1 MKKTSFLIAALA
13 LLAAHTVTAQDFI
26 RQTQL
31 DDGLTIDHHI
41 HTDSGDMVSLLPL
54 PLEGSK
60 FDLFARGNGD
70 DTNLYWLDSKVIN
83 AYMPRATLVLQSED
97 PAYPPR
103 TRADRPYTLEF
114 EVTGML
120 DDPEAPDYAR
130 QVLLRHT
137 GGAYPGEH
145 YSFPG
150 NSGMGS
156 ALIGPDRII
165 AGNLSET
172 SQTLTFLE
180 HSTGDPT
187 KTKGEETY
195 TIFSLSGESST
206 NGVPLASQTIR
217 IFPVGT
223 GEIRGVTEGQVFL
236 HRLPNLEFRLRDMYP
251 RSLTYAQLYEGPADL
266 GATGVPIAVT
276 VREYNTIIPQ
286 NENIRVED
294 WGDYIS
300 RDGIY
305 TIELLTIT
313 PFNDQQPER
322 LDHVTFEVKR
332 TVRVD
337 ASLIGSD

>member
-1 MKKTSFLIAALA
+1 MKKTSILIPALA
-13 LLAAHTVTAQDFI
+13 LLAAHAVTAQDFI

-31 DDGLTIDHHI
+31 DNGLTIDHHI
-41 HTDSGDMVSLLPL
+41 HTDSGEMVSLLPL
-54 PLEGSK
+54 PPEGSK
-60 FDLFARGNGD
+60 FDLFAVGNGD
-70 DTNLYWLDSKVIN
+70 DTNLYWLDSKVVN
-83 AYMPRATLVLQSED
+83 AYMPRATMVIRSED

-114 EVTGML
+114 EVTGLL
-120 DDPEAPDYAR
+120 DLPEAPDYAR
-130 QVLLRHT
+130 QVLLSHT
-137 GGAYPGEH
+137 GGLYPDEH
-145 YSFPG
+145 NSFPV
-150 NSGMGS
+150 NSGLGNDP
-156 ALIGPDRII
+156 LGPNRSIT
-165 AGNLSET
+165 GNYSET

-180 HSTGDPT
+180 HPSGDPT

-195 TIFSLSGESST
+195 TIFTQSAEGST

-223 GEIRGVTEGQVFL
+223 GEIHGVTEGQVFL

-286 NENIRVED
+286 SENIRVED

-300 RDGIY
+300 QDGIY
-305 TIELLTIT
+305 TIELVTIT

-322 LDHVTFEVKR
+322 LDYVTFEVKR

-337 ASLIGSD
+337 ATLIGSD